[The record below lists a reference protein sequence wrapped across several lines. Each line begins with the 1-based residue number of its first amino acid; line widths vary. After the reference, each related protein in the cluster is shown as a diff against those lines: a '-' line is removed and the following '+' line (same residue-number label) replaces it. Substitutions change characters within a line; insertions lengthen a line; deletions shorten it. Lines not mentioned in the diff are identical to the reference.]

1 MAISLLWTSHH
12 RSVEG
17 DAVCANASW
26 KFAEVDGIPRA
37 HGITPKDGITLED
50 GRERRRPA
58 PAPVHATAITPAG
71 WKRAAAGGVDVLT
84 HSSHGQQRGFDSF
97 VIETGRIS

>member
-1 MAISLLWTSHH
+1 MAISLLRTSHH

-50 GRERRRPA
+50 GRERRRPGRVPGA
-58 PAPVHATAITPAG
+58 VHATAITPAG

-84 HSSHGQQRGFDSF
+84 HSSHSRQRRFDPF
-97 VIETGRIS
+97 CL